1 VRDADGEGCGHAREI
16 AVKLD
21 TLQATRDRACLSARK
36 AAFAAQSPSRASERS
51 SSGVVLGKPKNS
63 R

>member
-1 VRDADGEGCGHAREI
+1 
-16 AVKLD
+16 VKLD